1 TPMRWI
7 APFAVLLLA
16 LALSFADVLEERAG
30 AVAPT
35 GGVTVS
41 IERDPRLV
49 LWEHVRARIAER
61 PFLGYGFG
69 RRILAGPLAREM
81 GDPLLAHAHNVFA
94 SQWLQTGLI
103 GMLAF
108 TAFIA
113 ALALRYLRFLRS
125 RDDTLALVG
134 VAGVALIAGF
144 IAKDLTDDFL
154 FRSNAKELWAMTA
167 FLLGYGVRR
176 ERILAAGNPPTLA
189 GHSKAEDARRGP
201 ARATKPLSAGA
212 EPATA
217 TSPPLPHRQ
226 SEWA

>member
-1 TPMRWI
+1 MRWI
-7 APFAVLLLA
+7 APLAVLLFVLA
-16 LALSFADVLEERAG
+16 LAFADVLEERAG
-30 AVAPT
+30 AVAPA

-49 LWEHVRARIAER
+49 LWEHVRERIAER
-61 PFLGYGFG
+61 PLTGYGFG

-167 FLLGYGVRR
+167 FLLGYGMRR
-176 ERILAAGNPPTLA
+176 ERILAAGEVPTLA
-189 GHSKAEDARRGP
+189 GQTMLANASAR
-201 ARATKPLSAGA
+201 PLISAGA
-212 EPATA
+212 GPVTGA
-217 TSPPLPHRQ
+217 PPPPPRRQ
-226 SEWA
+226 SESV